1 MTLLI
6 DPPLKA
12 DITLLK
18 LLRSR
23 GHTPAREHAIAVF
36 SKSGEHAASWLALG
50 AAGYVVSKPGSRSRK
65 VWGRG
70 FCATAAAYGLNTAVK
85 YRVRRPRPVLDG
97 LPPLTAVVSGMSF
110 PSAHCTTSFAAAAV
124 YGKLLPTP
132 LVYGLAGAYAL
143 SRPYLGVHYPS
154 DVVAGA
160 TLGTVIGLAASAGL

>member
-12 DITLLK
+12 DITLLR
-18 LLRSR
+18 LLRTC
-23 GHTPAREHAIAVF
+23 GHTPERERAIAAF
-36 SKSGEHAASWLALG
+36 SKTGEHAASWLALG
-50 AAGYVVSKPGSRSRK
+50 AAGYALSKRGSRGHRI
-65 VWGRG
+65 WGRG

-85 YRVRRPRPVLDG
+85 YRVRRPRPVIDG
-97 LPPLTAVVSGMSF
+97 LPPLTGVVSGMSF
-110 PSAHCTTSFAAAAV
+110 PSAHCTTSFAAAAI

-132 LVYGLAGAYAL
+132 LVYGLAGAYAV

>member
-6 DPPLKA
+6 NPPLRA

-18 LLRSR
+18 RMR
-23 GHTPAREHAIAVF
+23 TTGHTPQAEHIAATF
-36 SKSGEHAASWLALG
+36 SKTGEHAASWLALG
-50 AAGYVVSKPGSRSRK
+50 AAGLALSQPGGHARRI
-65 VWGRG
+65 WRRG
-70 FCATAAAYGLNTAVK
+70 IAATAAAYGLNTAVK
-85 YRVRRPRPVLDG
+85 YAVRRPRPVIDG
-97 LPPLTAVVSGMSF
+97 LPPLTGVVSGMSF
-110 PSAHCTTSFAAAAV
+110 PSAHSTTSFAAAAI
-124 YGKLLPTP
+124 YRRLLPAP